1 MSLIEKLKKD
11 GIIPDIFDEVDKIDE
26 LKVSYPSNVEV
37 NGSELTPT
45 NVKDEPLVE
54 WNAEDGS
61 FYTLLMT
68 GEIFL
73 DTSFKIVK

>member
-1 MSLIEKLKKD
+1 MSLIEKFKKD
-11 GIIPDIFDEVDKIDE
+11 GIIPDIFEEVNKLEE
-26 LKVSYPSNVEV
+26 LKVSYPSGVEV

-45 NVKDEPLVE
+45 NVKDEPNVE

-68 GEIFL
+68 GNNLF
-73 DTSFKIVK
+73 